1 MNNNSL
7 NKINSVLF
15 NDVLIGQVEVN
26 EYLNQFNKGIFNN
39 IKKEKFLSYLKYM
52 YNRNSF
58 NEDIKESREKQDS
71 ITIVMENIEF
81 LIEQVTNLNEKA
93 KFKEK
98 YKEILESS
106 FPTTKP
112 LAIETLVA
120 LETEIEFYLSFN
132 KQNANGLD
140 SYLENIKKEYLLNLI
155 ENNDKKI
162 NLTIEEIDKIM
173 ELFLKTKNNYSVID
187 QRKILKTISLLYLF
201 EVIENKDSIDI
212 KILENGYFK
221 DNIKSIILGI
231 KSLQE
236 LGILEN
242 NINLY
247 LDSDISIINVVKVI
261 KELRVKKID
270 LEESKKLIKMI

>member
-1 MNNNSL
+1 MIL
-7 NKINSVLF
+7 PKIIVINSGV
-15 NDVLIGQVEVN
+15 VN
-26 EYLNQFNKGIFNN
+26 KNKVADYQNKYKLVFRKKY
-39 IKKEKFLSYLKYM
+39 IKKIERLFDE
-52 YNRNSF
+52 NIFR
-58 NEDIKESREKQDS
+58 EEIKENELIIKDKQDS

-81 LIEQVTNLNEKA
+81 LIEQVTNLNEK
-93 KFKEK
+93 EK

-112 LAIETLVA
+112 LAIGTLFA

-132 KQNANGLD
+132 KQNANGLG
-140 SYLENIKKEYLLNLI
+140 SYLVNIKKEYLLNLI
-155 ENNDKKI
+155 ENNGKKI

-201 EVIENKDSIDI
+201 EVIENKDIIDI
-212 KILENGYFK
+212 RILENGYFK

-236 LGILEN
+236 VGILEN

-247 LDSDISIINVVKVI
+247 LDNDISIINVVDVI
-261 KELRVKKID
+261 KKLKVKKID
-270 LEESKKLIKMI
+270 LGESKRLIKKI